1 MSYSSRD
8 RDRGR
13 RAVVAATGVGAV
25 GALTATGWLMGAA
38 ASDLA
43 AQQAASTDATPTAAA
58 PTAAAPT
65 DAAPTG
71 RRERP
76 YVTRVTLRY
85 VTAAGT
91 ASSVPG
97 SGGTLTRVSSGG
109 SGSSGPSGSSSGPG
123 PAPATG
129 PAPEPAPP
137 APSSGS

>member
-58 PTAAAPT
+58 PT

-85 VTAAGT
+85 VTAAGA

>member
-58 PTAAAPT
+58 PT

-109 SGSSGPSGSSSGPG
+109 SGRSGSSSGPG
-123 PAPATG
+123 PAAAPV

>member
-58 PTAAAPT
+58 PTDAAPT

-109 SGSSGPSGSSSGPG
+109 SGRSGSSSGPG
-123 PAPATG
+123 PAAAPV

>member
-58 PTAAAPT
+58 PT

-97 SGGTLTRVSSGG
+97 SGGTLTRVSSRGSG
-109 SGSSGPSGSSSGPG
+109 SSGSSGPSGSSSGPG
-123 PAPATG
+123 PAAAPV